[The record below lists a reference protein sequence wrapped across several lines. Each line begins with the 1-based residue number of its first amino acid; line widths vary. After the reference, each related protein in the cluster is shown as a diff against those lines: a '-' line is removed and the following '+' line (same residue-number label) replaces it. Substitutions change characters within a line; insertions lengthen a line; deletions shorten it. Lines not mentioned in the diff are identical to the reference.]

1 MGERPLDE
9 IDRDSLRQIAI
20 VLALL
25 VGIVGGLVVV
35 ITSVPITV
43 VAVAALVLFG
53 LGYAA
58 IVLLAG

>member
-1 MGERPLDE
+1 MGEKPLDE
-9 IDRDSLRQIAI
+9 IDRESLRQIAI

-25 VGIVGGLVVV
+25 VGIVGGLVVAV
-35 ITSVPITV
+35 TSVPITV
-43 VAVAALVLFG
+43 VAVGGLILFG